1 MSIVAKKDSGAVHK
15 AIVLAAG
22 HGTRLRPFTCA
33 TPKPLMP
40 VWGEPM
46 LGRIVSMLRSWGVND
61 IAFNSHCKHE
71 QVKAWVDGYRRGA
84 TAAGDKVKIKV
95 SYEPEILGTG
105 GVLNPLREWIGDE
118 PFYLVNGDIVV
129 ENAPNPLEKIRNFD
143 SPSVIACAL
152 VSECGPRTIEVEPES
167 GFVTNWRSDDAGCDG
182 TYTYC
187 GISVLKPEILKFVK
201 PDGYSSLV
209 SAYESA
215 MMEGCFV
222 KAVKSREMLWT
233 DAGTIPAYI
242 DLNRDGDDNAFCDF
256 PQVKA
261 ALESIS
267 VKSGSNRVGQMSED
281 SGQTPKDPKRSP
293 RVEFLGARGSERVFF
308 RCDKGIII
316 LYDDGNRDENGLYA
330 NHARFLK
337 SRGIH
342 VPEVL
347 ADLAQIKTLV
357 LEDAGAERKMSVD
370 DYAKV
375 VEELVKFGALGT
387 DPEIDSLNLLP
398 AFDDDTWTWERNLFR
413 KFCLGT
419 RFRRDM
425 PKDAELEL
433 EKVAQTL
440 EKEPK
445 ALVHRDFQSTNVLW
459 KNSQLRIIDFQGM
472 RLGPAAYDLAS
483 LLYDPYVKLSEK
495 ARRALCALY
504 GKLSGRPQI
513 ADVLPLAAVQRLTQ
527 CLGAYGRLAS
537 VGQPQFGK
545 WVMPALQ
552 NLLDAAD
559 EAGLD
564 AVGAL
569 AEDLIAA
576 EGRSKGARG
585 NCSCG
590 HGHEHGEEES

>member
-1 MSIVAKKDSGAVHK
+1 
-15 AIVLAAG
+15 
-22 HGTRLRPFTCA
+22 
-33 TPKPLMP
+33 MP

-46 LGRIVSMLRSWGVND
+46 LGRIVAMLRSWGVDD
-61 IAFNSHCKHE
+61 IAFNSHCLHE
-71 QVKAWVDGYRRGA
+71 QVKAWADGFRRGA

-118 PFYLVNGDIVV
+118 PFYLVNGDVVV
-129 ENAPNPLEKIRNFD
+129 ENAPNPLEKVRNFD

-152 VSECGPRTIEVEPES
+152 VSESGPRTIEVEPES
-167 GFVTNWRSDDAGCDG
+167 GFVTNWRSQDAGCDG

-201 PDGYSSLV
+201 PDGFSSIV
-209 SAYESA
+209 SAYETA
-215 MMEGCFV
+215 MMEGRFV

-233 DAGTIPAYI
+233 DAGTVPAYI

-261 ALESIS
+261 ALEAIGAKVGSDS
-267 VKSGSNRVGQMSED
+267 VGSGVSDAGQ
-281 SGQTPKDPKRSP
+281 PSP
-293 RVEFLGARGSERVFF
+293 QVEFLGARGSERVFF
-308 RCDKGIII
+308 RCDKGIIV

-330 NHARFLK
+330 GHARFLK
-337 SRGIH
+337 SRGVH

-347 ADLAQIKTLV
+347 ADLVQIKTLV
-357 LEDAGAERKMSVD
+357 LEDAGGERKMSVD

-387 DPEIDSLNLLP
+387 DPEIDSLDLLP
-398 AFDDDTWTWERNLFR
+398 EFDDDTWTWERNLFR
-413 KFCLGT
+413 KFCLGA
-419 RFRRDM
+419 RFGRDM
-425 PKDAELEL
+425 PKDAEREL
-433 EKVAQTL
+433 EKVAQVL

-459 KNSQLRIIDFQGM
+459 KNGQLRFIDFQGM

-483 LLYDPYVKLSEK
+483 LLYDPYVKLSAK
-495 ARRALCALY
+495 ARGALCALY
-504 GKLSGRPQI
+504 GKLSGRPEI
-513 ADVLPLAAVQRLTQ
+513 AKVLPLAAVQRLVQ

-576 EGRSKGARG
+576 EGLRRGARG
-585 NCSCG
+585 KCSCG
-590 HGHEHGEEES
+590 HGHEHGEEGS

>member
-1 MSIVAKKDSGAVHK
+1 MAVKVRK

-46 LGRIVSMLRSWGVND
+46 LGRIVAMLRSWGVD
-61 IAFNSHCKHE
+61 DFAFNAHCLHE
-71 QVKAWVDGYRRGA
+71 QVKAWADGYRRGA
-84 TAAGDKVKIKV
+84 AAAGDKVKVKV

-129 ENAPNPLEKIRNFD
+129 ENAPNPVDKVRSFD
-143 SPSVIACAL
+143 SPGIVGCGL
-152 VSECGPRTIEVEPES
+152 VSDSGPRTIEVEPES
-167 GFVTNWRSDDAGCDG
+167 GFVTNWRSDDAGWDG

-187 GISVLKPEILKFVK
+187 GIAALKPEILKFVK
-201 PDGYSSLV
+201 PEGFSSIV
-209 SAYESA
+209 SAYEKA
-215 MMEGCFV
+215 MADGKFV

-233 DAGTIPAYI
+233 DAGTIPSYI
-242 DLNRDGDDNAFCDF
+242 DLNRDGDDNAFADF

-261 ALESIS
+261 ALEA
-267 VKSGSNRVGQMSED
+267 VGSDG
-281 SGQTPKDPKRSP
+281 

-308 RCDKGIII
+308 RCDKGVII

-330 NHARFLK
+330 GHARYLK
-337 SRGIH
+337 SKGIP
-342 VPEVL
+342 VPEVV
-347 ADLAQIKTLV
+347 ADLVPIKTLV
-357 LEDAGAERKMSVD
+357 LEDAGAERKMSLD

-375 VEELVKFGALGT
+375 VETLVKFNALGD
-387 DPEIDSLNLLP
+387 DPEIGGLNLLP
-398 AFDDDTWTWERNLFR
+398 EFDDETWAWERGLFK

-419 RFRRDM
+419 RYRRDM
-425 PKDAELEL
+425 PKDVEAEL
-433 EKVAQTL
+433 EKVAGVL
-440 EKEPK
+440 EAEPK

-459 KNSQLRIIDFQGM
+459 KNGNLRFIDFQGM

-483 LLYDPYVKLSEK
+483 LVYDPYVSLKDGE
-495 ARRALCALY
+495 RRALVALY
-504 GKLSGRPQI
+504 AKKCGRPEI
-513 ADVLPLAAVQRLTQ
+513 EKVLPYAAVQRLSQ

-545 WVMPALQ
+545 WVLPALQ
-552 NLLDAAD
+552 NLLSAAD
-559 EAGLD
+559 SAGLD

-569 AEDLIAA
+569 AEDLIA
-576 EGRSKGARG
+576 EETRRSDSHKG
-585 NCSCG
+585 CSCG
-590 HGHEHGEEES
+590 HDHEKG